1 MNLLKQLLNLSSI
14 WLVCSTQF
22 EQMLSIAKTVFPP
35 VDGFSLFNWLGWK
48 YFSVEVE
55 FLSLRVSFDPVKERT
70 SAT

>member
-1 MNLLKQLLNLSSI
+1 MNLLKQLLNLSFC
-14 WLVCSTQF
+14 LVCSTQF
-22 EQMLSIAKTVFPP
+22 EQMLSIAVFPP

-48 YFSVEVE
+48 SFSVEVE